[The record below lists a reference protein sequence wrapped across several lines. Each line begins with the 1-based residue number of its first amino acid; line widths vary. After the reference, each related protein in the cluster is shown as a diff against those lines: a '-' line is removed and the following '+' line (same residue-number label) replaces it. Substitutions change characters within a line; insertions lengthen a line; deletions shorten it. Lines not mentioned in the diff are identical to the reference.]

1 MNKKSIGVLIIL
13 IVTVLGVS
21 ILINSEKKDDSI
33 VFHITLADPELY
45 TNGIYTNNFT
55 IDSGT
60 YFFRFVPNGSS
71 PEILSIKLS
80 GQNYSFIEN
89 FNLKGIPHE
98 SETSKYF
105 TWEYEGVKNVTID
118 SMEEITIVIN
128 PNGNVIT
135 IQIEPKRIISLALN
149 FLSFIIFCNFWLY

>member
-1 MNKKSIGVLIIL
+1 MNKKSIGILIIL
-13 IVTVLGVS
+13 IVIILGVS
-21 ILINSEKKDDSI
+21 ISMNSEEKDDNV

-45 TNGIYTNNFT
+45 TNGVYTDKFS
-55 IDSGT
+55 IDPGT

-80 GQNYSFIEN
+80 GQNYNFIEN

-105 TWEYEGVKNVTID
+105 TWEYEGVKNITID
-118 SMEEITIVIN
+118 SMEEITIIIN
-128 PNGNVIT
+128 PNGNVMGSVSID
-135 IQIEPKRIISLALN
+135 IIKKK
-149 FLSFIIFCNFWLY
+149 

>member
-1 MNKKSIGVLIIL
+1 MKKKSIGILIIL
-13 IVTVLGVS
+13 GVVILGVS
-21 ILINSEKKDDSI
+21 LSMDFEEKEDNV

-55 IDSGT
+55 IESGT

-80 GQNYSFIEN
+80 GQNYTFIEN

-105 TWEYEGVKNVTID
+105 TWEYQGEKNVTID
-118 SMEEITIVIN
+118 SMQEITIVIN
-128 PNGNVIT
+128 SNGNVMGSVSVD
-135 IQIEPKRIISLALN
+135 IINKKGDESTK
-149 FLSFIIFCNFWLY
+149 

>member
-1 MNKKSIGVLIIL
+1 MKKKSIGILIIL
-13 IVTVLGVS
+13 GVVILGVS
-21 ILINSEKKDDSI
+21 LSMNFEEKEDNV

-55 IDSGT
+55 IESGT
-60 YFFRFVPNGSS
+60 YYFRFVPNGSS

-105 TWEYEGVKNVTID
+105 TWEYQGEKNVTID
-118 SMEEITIVIN
+118 SMQEITIVIN
-128 PNGNVIT
+128 SNGNVMGSVSVD
-135 IQIEPKRIISLALN
+135 IIKKKGDESTK
-149 FLSFIIFCNFWLY
+149 

>member
-1 MNKKSIGVLIIL
+1 MKKKSIGILIIL
-13 IVTVLGVS
+13 GVVILGVS
-21 ILINSEKKDDSI
+21 LSMDFEEKEDNV

-55 IDSGT
+55 IESGT

-105 TWEYEGVKNVTID
+105 TWEYEGVKNITID
-118 SMEEITIVIN
+118 SMKEVTIVIN
-128 PNGNVIT
+128 PNGNVMGSVSVD
-135 IQIEPKRIISLALN
+135 IIKK
-149 FLSFIIFCNFWLY
+149 

>member
-1 MNKKSIGVLIIL
+1 MNKKSIGILIIL
-13 IVTVLGVS
+13 IVIILGVS
-21 ILINSEKKDDSI
+21 ISMNSEEKNDNV

-45 TNGIYTNNFT
+45 TNGIYTSNFT
-55 IDSGT
+55 IESGT

-105 TWEYEGVKNVTID
+105 TWEYEGVKNITID
-118 SMEEITIVIN
+118 SMEEITITIN
-128 PNGNVIT
+128 PNDNVMGSVSID
-135 IQIEPKRIISLALN
+135 IIKKKGDESTK
-149 FLSFIIFCNFWLY
+149 

>member
-1 MNKKSIGVLIIL
+1 MKKKSIGILIIL
-13 IVTVLGVS
+13 GVVILGAS
-21 ILINSEKKDDSI
+21 LSMNFEEKEDNV

-55 IDSGT
+55 IESGT

-80 GQNYSFIEN
+80 SQNYSFIEN

-105 TWEYEGVKNVTID
+105 TWEYQGEKNVTID
-118 SMEEITIVIN
+118 SMQEITIVIN
-128 PNGNVIT
+128 SNGNVMGSVSVD
-135 IQIEPKRIISLALN
+135 IIKKKGDESTK
-149 FLSFIIFCNFWLY
+149 

>member
-1 MNKKSIGVLIIL
+1 MKKKSIGILIIL
-13 IVTVLGVS
+13 SVVVLGVS
-21 ILINSEKKDDSI
+21 ISMDSKERGDGV

-55 IDSGT
+55 IESGT

-105 TWEYEGVKNVTID
+105 TWEYEGEKNIAID
-118 SMEEITIVIN
+118 SIEEITIVIN
-128 PNGNVIT
+128 SNGNVMGSVSID
-135 IQIEPKRIISLALN
+135 IIKKKGDEPTK
-149 FLSFIIFCNFWLY
+149 

>member
-1 MNKKSIGVLIIL
+1 MKKKSIGILIIL
-13 IVTVLGVS
+13 GVVILGAS
-21 ILINSEKKDDSI
+21 LSMNFEEKEDNV

-55 IDSGT
+55 IESGT

-105 TWEYEGVKNVTID
+105 TWEYEGVKNITID
-118 SMEEITIVIN
+118 SMEEITITIN
-128 PNGNVIT
+128 PNDNVMGSVSID
-135 IQIEPKRIISLALN
+135 IIKKKGDESTK
-149 FLSFIIFCNFWLY
+149 

>member
-1 MNKKSIGVLIIL
+1 MKKKSIGILIIL
-13 IVTVLGVS
+13 GVVILGAS
-21 ILINSEKKDDSI
+21 LSMNFEEKEDNV

-55 IDSGT
+55 IESGT

-105 TWEYEGVKNVTID
+105 TWEYQGEKNVTID
-118 SMEEITIVIN
+118 SMQEITIVIN
-128 PNGNVIT
+128 SNGNVMGSVSVD
-135 IQIEPKRIISLALN
+135 IINKKGDESTK
-149 FLSFIIFCNFWLY
+149 

>member
-1 MNKKSIGVLIIL
+1 MNKKSIGILIIL
-13 IVTVLGVS
+13 IVTILSVS
-21 ILINSEKKDDSI
+21 ISMNSEEKDDNV
-33 VFHITLADPELY
+33 VFHITLADPKLY
-45 TNGIYTNNFT
+45 TNGIYTSNFL
-55 IDSGT
+55 IESGT

-105 TWEYEGVKNVTID
+105 TWEYEGMKNITID
-118 SMEEITIVIN
+118 SMEEITITIN
-128 PNGNVIT
+128 PNDNVMGSVSID
-135 IQIEPKRIISLALN
+135 IIKKKGGES
-149 FLSFIIFCNFWLY
+149 IK

>member
-1 MNKKSIGVLIIL
+1 MNKKSIGILIIV
-13 IVTVLGVS
+13 IVAILSVS
-21 ILINSEKKDDSI
+21 ISMNSEEKDDNM

-45 TNGIYTNNFT
+45 TNGIYTSNFT
-55 IDSGT
+55 IESGS

-80 GQNYSFIEN
+80 GQNYNFIEN

-105 TWEYEGVKNVTID
+105 TWEYEGVKNITID
-118 SMEEITIVIN
+118 SMEKVTITIN
-128 PNGNVIT
+128 PNDNVMGSVSID
-135 IQIEPKRIISLALN
+135 IIKKK
-149 FLSFIIFCNFWLY
+149 

>member
-1 MNKKSIGVLIIL
+1 MNKKSIGILIIL
-13 IVTVLGVS
+13 IVTILGVS
-21 ILINSEKKDDSI
+21 ISMNSEEKDDNV
-33 VFHITLADPELY
+33 VFHITLANSELY
-45 TNGIYTNNFT
+45 TNGVYTDKFS
-55 IDSGT
+55 IDPGT

-105 TWEYEGVKNVTID
+105 TWEYEGVKNITID
-118 SMEEITIVIN
+118 SMKEVTIVIN
-128 PNGNVIT
+128 PNGNVMGSVSVD
-135 IQIEPKRIISLALN
+135 IIKK
-149 FLSFIIFCNFWLY
+149 

>member
-1 MNKKSIGVLIIL
+1 MNKKSIGILIIL
-13 IVTVLGVS
+13 IVIILGVS
-21 ILINSEKKDDSI
+21 ISMNSEEKDDNV

-45 TNGIYTNNFT
+45 TNGIYTSDFT
-55 IDSGT
+55 IESGT

-80 GQNYSFIEN
+80 GQNYNFLEN

-105 TWEYEGVKNVTID
+105 TWKYEGVKNITID

-128 PNGNVIT
+128 PNDNVMGSVSID
-135 IQIEPKRIISLALN
+135 IIKKKGDESTK
-149 FLSFIIFCNFWLY
+149 

>member
-1 MNKKSIGVLIIL
+1 MNKKSIGILIIL
-13 IVTVLGVS
+13 GVVILGVS
-21 ILINSEKKDDSI
+21 ISMNSEEKNDNV

-45 TNGIYTNNFT
+45 TNGVYTDKFS
-55 IDSGT
+55 IDPGT

-105 TWEYEGVKNVTID
+105 TWEYEGVKNITID
-118 SMEEITIVIN
+118 SMEEVTIVIN
-128 PNGNVIT
+128 PNDNVIGSVS
-135 IQIEPKRIISLALN
+135 IDIIKKKVTNLQN
-149 FLSFIIFCNFWLY
+149 RFT

>member
-1 MNKKSIGVLIIL
+1 MNKKSIGILIIL
-13 IVTVLGVS
+13 IVTILGVS
-21 ILINSEKKDDSI
+21 ISMNSEEKNDNV

-45 TNGIYTNNFT
+45 TNGVYTDKFS
-55 IDSGT
+55 IDPGT

-80 GQNYSFIEN
+80 GQNYNFIEN

-105 TWEYEGVKNVTID
+105 TWKYEGVKNITID
-118 SMEEITIVIN
+118 SMEEITIIIN
-128 PNGNVIT
+128 PNGNVMGSVSID
-135 IQIEPKRIISLALN
+135 IIKKK
-149 FLSFIIFCNFWLY
+149 